1 VTGLLYSEWLKIATT
16 RTLVWYLLGI
26 VVVVGVSIAGQ
37 VATAPDSVLADVEGF
52 VDVLEAATWASI
64 FALLFGLIGV
74 TGEYR
79 HETITQTFLAAPVRE
94 RVVGAKLLVYAAA
107 GLLLG
112 VLALLIAVAMALPWL
127 AAEGV
132 DPALGER
139 SVALF
144 VIGLLGTTALWGA
157 LGVAFATVVPNQ
169 VAAIVSAFVW
179 LLILETVLAGLAPDV
194 ARYSPRSAA
203 GALMRVEGEEALSMW
218 VGAAVTLVYVVALAS
233 IGSRLVIRR
242 DVT

>member
-1 VTGLLYSEWLKIATT
+1 MTGLLRSEWLKIRTT
-16 RTLVWYLLGI
+16 RTLIWYLLGI
-26 VVVVGVSIAGQ
+26 TVVVGISVAGQ
-37 VATAPDSVLADVEGF
+37 VASAPDIVLADVEGF

-64 FALLFGLIGV
+64 FALLFGVIGI

-94 RVVGAKLLVYAAA
+94 RVVGAKMLTYAGGGLV
-107 GLLLG
+107 LG
-112 VLALLIAVAMALPWL
+112 AVALLITVAMAVPWL
-127 AAEGV
+127 AAKGV
-132 DPALGER
+132 DAPLGER

-144 VIGLLGTTALWGA
+144 IVGLLGTAALWGA

-169 VAAIVSAFVW
+169 VAAIISAFVW

-194 ARYSPRSAA
+194 ARYSPRSAG
-203 GALMRVEGEEALSMW
+203 GALMRVEGDEALSMW
-218 VGAAVTLVYVVALAS
+218 GGAAVTLGYIAAFAAL
-233 IGSRLVIRR
+233 GSQLVIRR

>member
-1 VTGLLYSEWLKIATT
+1 VSALLRSEWLKIRTT

-37 VATAPDSVLADVEGF
+37 VASAPDSVLADVEGF

-79 HETITQTFLAAPVRE
+79 HETITQTFLAGPVRE
-94 RVVGAKLLVYAAA
+94 RVVGAKLLTYAGA

-127 AAEGV
+127 AAEDV
-132 DPALGER
+132 DPPLGER

-144 VIGLLGTTALWGA
+144 VVGLLGTTALWGA

-179 LLILETVLAGLAPDV
+179 LLILETLLAGLAPDA

-203 GALMRVEGEEALSMW
+203 GALMRVEGEGALSMW
-218 VGAAVTLVYVVALAS
+218 GGAAVTLVYIAALAAL
-233 IGSRLVIRR
+233 GSALVIRR

>member
-1 VTGLLYSEWLKIATT
+1 
-16 RTLVWYLLGI
+16 
-26 VVVVGVSIAGQ
+26 VVVGLTLAGQ
-37 VATAPDSVLADVEGF
+37 VASAPDSVLADIEGF

-79 HETITQTFLAAPVRE
+79 HETITQTFLAVPVRE
-94 RVVGAKLLVYAAA
+94 RVVGAKLVTYAGA

-112 VLALLIAVAMALPWL
+112 VVALLITFGMALPWL

-132 DPALGER
+132 DPPLGER
-139 SVALF
+139 SVVLF
-144 VIGLLGTTALWGA
+144 VVGLLGTTALWGA

-194 ARYSPRSAA
+194 ARYSPRSAG
-203 GALMRVEGEEALSMW
+203 GALMRVEGEGALSMW
-218 VGAAVTLVYVVALAS
+218 EGAAVTLVYIAALAAL
-233 IGSRLVIRR
+233 GSRLVIRR

>member
-1 VTGLLYSEWLKIATT
+1 MTGLLGSEWLKIGTT
-16 RTLVWYLLGI
+16 RTLLWYLLGI
-26 VVVVGVSIAGQ
+26 VVVVGVTIAGQ
-37 VATAPDSVLADVEGF
+37 VTSAPDDVLSDVEGF
-52 VDVLEAATWASI
+52 VDVLEAATWVSL

-94 RVVGAKLLVYAAA
+94 RVVGAKLLTYAGA
-107 GLLLG
+107 GLFLG
-112 VLALLIAVAMALPWL
+112 VVALVLTVAMALPWL
-127 AAEGV
+127 AAKGV
-132 DPALGER
+132 DPPLGER

-144 VIGLLGTTALWGA
+144 IIGLLGTTALWGA

-203 GALMRVEGEEALSMW
+203 GALMRVEGEDALSMW
-218 VGAAVTLVYVVALAS
+218 EGAAVTLFYIAGLAVL
-233 IGSRLVIRR
+233 GSQLVIRR

>member
-1 VTGLLYSEWLKIATT
+1 MTRLLQSEWLKIMTT
-16 RTLVWYLLGI
+16 RTLVWYLLAII
-26 VVVVGVSIAGQ
+26 VVVGISVAGH
-37 VATAPDSVLADVEGF
+37 VANAPDSVLGDDEGF

-64 FALLFGLIGV
+64 FALLFGLIGI

-79 HETITQTFLAAPVRE
+79 HETITQSFLAAPVRE
-94 RVVGAKLLVYAAA
+94 RVIGAKLLTYAGA

-112 VLALLIAVAMALPWL
+112 ALALGIAGAMALPWL

-132 DPALGER
+132 DAQLGER
-139 SVALF
+139 SVVLF
-144 VIGLLGTTALWGA
+144 VVGLLATTALWGA

-169 VAAIVSAFVW
+169 VAAVVSAFVW

-194 ARYSPRSAA
+194 ARYSPRSAG
-203 GALMRVEGEEALSMW
+203 GALMRVEGEGSLSMW
-218 VGAAVTLVYVVALAS
+218 GGAAVTLGYIAALAAL
-233 IGSRLVIRR
+233 GSRLVVRR